1 MRIALDYDKTYTA
14 DSALWGGFIR
24 DALARGH
31 SVFIVTMRMPSEP
44 VEEVGVPVVYTAR
57 KAKAS
62 IVEADIWIDDC
73 PQYIFEDAF

>member
-14 DSALWGGFIR
+14 DPVLWDGFAR

-31 SVFIVTMRMPSEP
+31 DVFVVTMRMPSEP
-44 VEEVGVPVVYTAR
+44 VESVSLPVVYTSR
-57 KAKAS
+57 KAKSS